1 MPEKS
6 LRTPEIL
13 TTNQKVPGE
22 TLKVKVHPIPIKKYM
37 TEGENKYT
45 KKFLKSR
52 D

>member
-1 MPEKS
+1 MSNSYQCYLAMPEKS

-22 TLKVKVHPIPIKKYM
+22 TLKVKVHPIPIKKIH
-37 TEGENKYT
+37 
-45 KKFLKSR
+45 